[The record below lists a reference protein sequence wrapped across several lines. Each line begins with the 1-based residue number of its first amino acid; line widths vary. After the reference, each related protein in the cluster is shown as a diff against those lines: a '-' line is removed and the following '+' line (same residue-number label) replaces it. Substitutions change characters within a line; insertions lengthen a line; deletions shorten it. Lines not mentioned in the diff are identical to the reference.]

1 MVKNNNPGILFL
13 IETMC
18 NKFKLKFLHV
28 KLGFA
33 GLFVVDY
40 VGRIGG
46 LALMWKEEAALEI
59 QNYSRQHIN
68 AIVKNV
74 DSRLYWKLTG
84 FYGHPNWAK
93 RHKF

>member
-1 MVKNNNPGILFL
+1 MVKENNPDILFL

-18 NKFKLKFLHV
+18 NKFKLEFLRV

-40 VGRIGG
+40 MESIGG

-59 QNYSRQHIN
+59 QNYSR
-68 AIVKNV
+68 
-74 DSRLYWKLTG
+74 
-84 FYGHPNWAK
+84 
-93 RHKF
+93 